1 MTRGP
6 QTGFATTAYEWCRG
20 ATLEEVLGEDW
31 SPGDFIRSCKQ
42 TVDLLSQLQQAV
54 DDPALDKALT
64 EAMEGL
70 NRGVVAYSGVA

>member
-1 MTRGP
+1 
-6 QTGFATTAYEWCRG
+6 
-20 ATLEEVLGEDW
+20 LGEDW